1 MSLNPF
7 SLAAAAAVALG
18 SVASADVTFNLPS
31 FQSGGTPG
39 VFVAGATQAY
49 GVITLGTLMG
59 TLQGITVNLTLIDSG
74 GTTFANSFAVLVD
87 NDNGSDGQPP
97 LVRAGGQWNVGSPQQ
112 YSWTGGNSNVDGTS
126 FTSTIMLDTPL
137 NNAITPISVGVGNFA
152 QPVQGSFGVWQ
163 GTVTLIGVDNVPA
176 PGAVALLGMAGL
188 FGRRRRS

>member
-39 VFVAGATQAY
+39 VFVAGATQAD

-163 GTVTLIGVDNVPA
+163 GTVTLIGVDNIPA

-188 FGRRRRS
+188 VGRRRRA